1 MILKTRAQID
11 KMRTSGRVL
20 ARTLKA
26 VSKEVRPGVTPVHL
40 NQLAHRMIEEAGGYP
55 SFLHYRNYPAATC
68 ISVNEVV
75 VHGIPSESPLHE
87 GDIISLD
94 FGVLIDGYHAD
105 SAWTF
110 AVGEVAPETR
120 KLMEVTE
127 AALWAGIEQAQVGHR
142 VGDIGAAVQ
151 WHVES
156 NGFAIVRDLVGHG
169 IGQNLHEEPNV
180 PNYGKAGKGPVLRAG
195 TTMCIE
201 PMVNAGTWRV
211 NQLDDGWTIVT
222 ADGSLSAHYEHTI
235 AITDDG
241 PEIITV
247 E

>member
-1 MILKTRAQID
+1 M
-11 KMRTSGRVL
+11 
-20 ARTLKA
+20 
-26 VSKEVRPGVTPVHL
+26 
-40 NQLAHRMIEEAGGYP
+40 
-55 SFLHYRNYPAATC
+55 
-68 ISVNEVV
+68 
-75 VHGIPSESPLHE
+75 
-87 GDIISLD
+87 
-94 FGVLIDGYHAD
+94 
-105 SAWTF
+105 
-110 AVGEVAPETR
+110 GEVAPETR

-235 AITDDG
+235 AVTDDG